1 MNLPTHAA
9 LARYGAVKV
18 TTASPGQILVM
29 LYDGLL
35 RFLREAQT
43 AMAAKDRGKA
53 GERIS
58 RSHAILAYL
67 LNTLDPTHA
76 PALCANLQPLYV
88 FCMQRLLSAN
98 LEQDVAKLADV
109 VRVLAPLRDAW
120 STAVAEVAATSAAA
134 GAR

>member
-1 MNLPTHAA
+1 MNLPTQAA

-18 TTASPGQILVM
+18 TTATPGQILVM

-35 RFLREAQT
+35 RFLREAET
-43 AMAAKDRGKA
+43 AMATKNRTKA

-58 RSHAILAYL
+58 RAHAILAYL
-67 LNTLDPTHA
+67 LNTLDSQYA
-76 PALCANLQPLYV
+76 PDLCRNLQSVYV

-98 LEQDVAKLADV
+98 IEQDVAKLADL
-109 VRVLAPLRDAW
+109 VRILSPLREAW
-120 STAVAEVAATSAAA
+120 TTAVAEVARSSQG